1 MLKNKIAY
9 KKALKIAAAYG
20 VMLSFAISAAG
31 CGKPKVVEDYPV
43 SAVGEGET
51 VTVADDTPEE
61 QALGALEF
69 DKELYS
75 KENGDSLRETG
86 VFVYD
91 PTRIPA
97 SYIDPSN
104 YNPDKLAFARML
116 LQSVYEGRKEFY
128 VPEEMKL
135 GQLELEGFLASV
147 SMINPLTQSV
157 GVEKIE
163 DNHYAIMYFPET
175 IGYTES
181 TQLVDD
187 EYVAA
192 QKQMFIDYVEETI
205 NTTVSKDDSDI
216 EIAEKIYR
224 KLIEDFEVIPIMDYY
239 MGMETGE
246 DKFGLKNES
255 GVEDHFLST
264 LEMYNQKKVFDMR
277 FSNLYYFFLDQ
288 LHIECYNVGST
299 GKYIEQDNAALNEA
313 MQNTNSEGWVIIK
326 ADDKAYNCDIILDYY
341 IYHDAKENDPNCE
354 PELKY
359 FGMSDATRE
368 EVWHATGGIYLNA
381 WDSVREIPK
390 CEEDLKKKKEDG
402 NEETD

>member
-1 MLKNKIAY
+1 MLKDKIAY
-9 KKALKIAAAYG
+9 KKTLKIAAAYG

-97 SYIDPSN
+97 SSIDPSN

-239 MGMETGE
+239 MEMETGE

-255 GVEDHFLST
+255 GVEDHFIST

-277 FSNLYYFFLDQ
+277 FSNLYYF
-288 LHIECYNVGST
+288 
-299 GKYIEQDNAALNEA
+299 
-313 MQNTNSEGWVIIK
+313 
-326 ADDKAYNCDIILDYY
+326 
-341 IYHDAKENDPNCE
+341 
-354 PELKY
+354 
-359 FGMSDATRE
+359 
-368 EVWHATGGIYLNA
+368 
-381 WDSVREIPK
+381 
-390 CEEDLKKKKEDG
+390 
-402 NEETD
+402 